1 MMVTP
6 AVLRL
11 ETEEQVVLEVPGL
24 TTAAKATITVHDFPL
39 KRQVL
44 YQTHVPLSPAE
55 GMLATATIK
64 VSAKALPQAA
74 GKQFV
79 SVLARVDQV
88 TLEKVLLVSL
98 QSGHIFLQT
107 DKPIYTPGS
116 TGVALPPLWSEPPH
130 GAAVQDSDRGD
141 QGGCPLGT
149 QGHGDTATHATV
161 PNHSMSLQTPD
172 NVIIKQVPVSSP
184 KKTGIY
190 SLNHNLPEV
199 ISLGTWTIMAKF
211 EDSPEQV
218 FSTQFEVKEYVLPS
232 FEVVLEPEE
241 KFLYVDRKDD
251 FRVSITARYLYGKRL
266 QGSAFVLF
274 GVMVDDEKKSIPQS
288 LRRVQVIDGD
298 GEAVLS
304 MATLQQRFANLQ
316 ELVGHSLYVS
326 VTVLTES
333 GSDMVEAQRTGIH
346 IVTSPYTIHFT
357 RTPKYFKPGMPFD
370 LTVYV
375 TNPDESPAPR
385 VSVKADGFQGLV
397 STQRDGTAK
406 LVLNMPANKD
416 TVPITVRTSQR
427 ELPPDRQASRQM
439 TAEAYHSQ
447 GGSGNLLHLA
457 VGATELQPGDNLA
470 VNFHLKSNNNEVR
483 DSVPHFT
490 YLVSTLGLC
499 QPTAPHLG
507 DLGVQVSTNP
517 AFLCPPQIMS
527 KGRIIR
533 VGRQRHEAG
542 QSLVTMSL
550 PVTAELIPSF
560 RIVAYYYVK
569 PSEIVADSIWVDV
582 KDTCMGTLV
591 VKGATEADN
600 RVHEPGT
607 PMRLRIE
614 GDHKAWVGL
623 VAVDKGVFV
632 LSKKNK
638 ITQSKVWDTVEKSD
652 IGCTPGS
659 GRDNVGV
666 FADAGLSLVTNVK
679 IITPPRSEV
688 QCPQPAKRKRRSLQL
703 IEYKGTKGHQR
714 VSHVP
719 DGPQA
724 RTGCQLGAS
733 VLAAAE
739 YTDKTLRK
747 CCEDGMKEN
756 PMGHSCEHR
765 TNYIQDGEACIRAF
779 LDCCNYI
786 KGIRDQKQRELH
798 LELARSKCW
807 ATVGGWALRPWSRGM
822 LPSPGEADD
831 GFLADEDITSRS
843 LFPESWLWQL
853 EELTEQP
860 NELGISTKT
869 LPVYLKDSITTWEVL
884 AVSISQT
891 KGLCVADPYEI
902 TVMKE
907 FFIDLRLPYSVVRN
921 EQVEIRAILY
931 NYWTH
936 EITVRVE
943 LMHNPALC
951 SASTSKMRYQQI
963 LKLKPQSSWAVPFII
978 VPLQLGLHDIEVKAA
993 VRGRFVA
1000 DGVKKKLKVV
1010 PEGMRLEK
1018 TVKIVELDPKKKG
1031 VNGVQKENVKAANLS
1046 DIVPNTESE
1055 TKVSIQGNPVSIM
1068 VEKAIDGDKL
1078 KHLITTPSGCGE
1090 QNMIGMTP
1098 TVIATHYLD
1107 NTLQWE
1113 SLGVDR
1119 RTEAIGL
1126 IKKGYTQQLAFRK
1139 PDSSYAAF
1147 KDRAASTWL
1156 TAYVAK
1162 VFAMAIKLVD
1172 IEPEVICGAIKW
1184 LILEKQKPD
1193 GIFQEDAAV
1202 IHKEMVGGYQ
1212 GAEPEV
1218 SLTAFVLIALQ
1229 EARGICKDHVNS
1241 LDGSINKAAEYLAR
1255 RYQSL
1260 ARPYTVALTSYA
1272 LALTGKLTSEKVL
1285 MKFSKEGKSW
1295 EERNA
1300 HTYNIE
1306 GTSYALLA
1314 LLQMEKSE
1322 LTGPVAHWLAQ
1333 QNYFGGGYGS
1343 TQATILVFQAL
1354 AQYQVASP
1362 RQLEL
1367 NLDVSVLLPRRA
1379 NAITYRIEN
1388 RNALVARSAET
1399 KLNEDFTVKAEG
1411 TGKGTMTVVT
1421 VYHAKVPEKD
1431 DKCDSFDLRV
1441 QVEDVKA
1448 GKEQDGFFRS
1458 LKITICT
1465 RYLGTVD
1472 ATMSILDVSM
1482 LTGFLPDLQD
1492 LKRLTDGVD
1501 KYISKYEIDQGQSER
1516 SNLIIYLD
1524 KISHKAEECFSFKA
1538 HQRFQVGLI
1547 QPAAVTV
1554 YSYYK
1559 IDDRCTRFYH
1569 PEKNKG
1575 QLSKICYGDVCRC
1588 AEENCFMRHKQ
1599 DTQITVNQRIQR
1611 ACEPGVDYVYKVK
1624 LMAVEQSSSHD
1635 NYIMTILS
1643 VIKMGTDE
1651 DPAGSNRT
1659 FVSHQQCRDA
1669 LRLQIGQDYLL
1680 WGLATDLWVTSGRF
1694 SYLIGK
1700 DTWLEV
1706 WPSEVACQEPDLQ
1719 PLCQDFIEFAE
1730 AMTMFGCPS

>member
-1 MMVTP
+1 MVTP

-11 ETEEQVVLEVPGL
+11 ETEERVVLEAPGL
-24 TTAAKATITVHDFPL
+24 ATATEATLLVQDFPL
-39 KRQVL
+39 KRHVL
-44 YQTHVPLSPAE
+44 YQIRVPLSPAE
-55 GMLATATIK
+55 GMLATTTIK
-64 VSAKALPQAA
+64 VSAKALPQAE

-79 SVLARVDQV
+79 SVTARVGQT

-98 QSGHIFLQT
+98 HSGHIFLQT

-116 TGVALPPLWSEPPH
+116 TVLCRLFALGHLMEPAPK
-130 GAAVQDSDRGD
+130 
-141 QGGCPLGT
+141 
-149 QGHGDTATHATV
+149 TV
-161 PNHSMSLQTPD
+161 VVEVKTPD
-172 NVIIKQVPVSSP
+172 NVIVKQVPVSSP
-184 KKTGIY
+184 MKTGIY
-190 SLNHNLPEV
+190 SLNHPLPDV
-199 ISLGTWTIMAKF
+199 VSLGTWTIMAKF
-211 EDSPEQV
+211 EDSPEKV

-241 KFLYVDRKDD
+241 KFLYIDREED

-266 QGSAFVLF
+266 QGTAFVLF

-288 LRRVQVIDGD
+288 LKRVQPCCPWPCCGS
-298 GEAVLS
+298 GSA
-304 MATLQQRFANLQ
+304 
-316 ELVGHSLYVS
+316 GHSLYVS

-333 GSDMVEAQRTGIH
+333 GSDMVEAQRTGIR

-370 LTVYV
+370 LMVYV
-375 TNPDESPAPR
+375 TNPDESPASR
-385 VSVKADGFQGLV
+385 VTVKADNFQGLV

-416 TVPITVRTSQR
+416 TVPITVRTNQPG
-427 ELPPDRQASRQM
+427 LPPDRQASRQM
-439 TAEAYHSQ
+439 TAEAYRSQ
-447 GGSGNLLHLA
+447 GGSSNFLHLA
-457 VGATELQPGDNLA
+457 VGATEVQPGENLP
-470 VNFHLKSNNNEVR
+470 VNFHIKSNSNAVR
-483 DSVPHFT
+483 DSVPYFT
-490 YLVSTLGLC
+490 YL
-499 QPTAPHLG
+499 
-507 DLGVQVSTNP
+507 
-517 AFLCPPQIMS
+517 IMS
-527 KGRIIR
+527 KGRIIH
-533 VGRQRHEAG
+533 VGRQKHEAG

-560 RIVAYYYVK
+560 RFVAYYYVM
-569 PSEIVADSIWVDV
+569 PGEIVADSVWVDV

-614 GDHKAWVGL
+614 GDHQAHVGL
-623 VAVDKGVFV
+623 VAVDKGVYV
-632 LSKKNK
+632 LNKKNK
-638 ITQSKVWDTVEKSD
+638 LTQSKVWDTVEKSD
-652 IGCTPGS
+652 IACTPGS

-666 FADAGLSLVTNVK
+666 FADAGLSLVTSVK
-679 IITPPRSEV
+679 ITTPPRGEV

-703 IEYKGTKGHQR
+703 IEYKGNKM
-714 VSHVP
+714 
-719 DGPQA
+719 
-724 RTGCQLGAS
+724 
-733 VLAAAE
+733 AE
-739 YTDKTLRK
+739 YTDKLLRK

-765 TNYIQDGEACIRAF
+765 TTYIQDGETCVRAF
-779 LDCCNYI
+779 LDCCKYI
-786 KGIRDQKQRELH
+786 KGIRDQKQRNFH
-798 LELARSKCW
+798 LQLARSKCEEEN
-807 ATVGGWALRPWSRGM
+807 V
-822 LPSPGEADD
+822 
-831 GFLADEDITSRS
+831 FLSDEDITSRS
-843 LFPESWLWQL
+843 LFPESWLWQV
-853 EELTEQP
+853 EPLTEQP
-860 NELGISTKT
+860 NDLGISSKT

-884 AVSISQT
+884 AISLSPT

-902 TVMKE
+902 TVMKD

-931 NYWTH
+931 NYWTS

-943 LMHNPALC
+943 LMYNPALC
-951 SASTSKMRYQQI
+951 SASTSKTRYQQI
-963 LKLKPQSSWAVPFII
+963 LKLKPQSSWAVPFVI
-978 VPLQLGLHDIEVKAA
+978 VPLQLGLHEVEVKAA
-993 VRGRFVA
+993 VRNKYVA

-1018 TVKIVELDPKKKG
+1018 TVKIVELDPKNKG
-1031 VNGVQKENVKAANLS
+1031 VNGVQEEKVRAANIS

-1068 VEKAIDGDKL
+1068 VEKAIDGSKL
-1078 KHLITTPSGCGE
+1078 KHLIVTPAGCGE

-1107 NTLQWE
+1107 STLQWE
-1113 SLGVDR
+1113 SFGIDR
-1119 RTEAIGL
+1119 RTEAINL

-1139 PDSSYAAF
+1139 PDSSFAVF
-1147 KDRAASTWL
+1147 QNRQSSTWL
-1156 TAYVAK
+1156 TAYVTK
-1162 VFAMAIKLVD
+1162 VFALAINLVD
-1172 IEPEVICGAIKW
+1172 IELEVICGAVKW

-1193 GIFQEDAAV
+1193 GIFQEDAPV

-1218 SLTAFVLIALQ
+1218 SLTAFVLVALQ
-1229 EARGICKDHVNS
+1229 EAREVCKNHVNS
-1241 LDGSINKAAEYLAR
+1241 LDGSITKAADYLAR

-1260 ARPYTVALTSYA
+1260 TRPYTVALTSYA
-1272 LALTGKLTSEKVL
+1272 LALTGKLKSEKVL
-1285 MKFSKEGKSW
+1285 MKFSKGDVSLW

-1314 LLQMEKSE
+1314 LLQMEKPE
-1322 LTGPVAHWLAQ
+1322 LTGPVARWLAQ

-1354 AQYQVASP
+1354 AQYQVMTP
-1362 RQLEL
+1362 RQLDL

-1388 RNALVARSAET
+1388 RNALVSRSAET

-1421 VYHAKVPEKD
+1421 IYNAKVPEKD
-1431 DKCDSFDLRV
+1431 NKCDSFDLQV
-1441 QVEDVKA
+1441 QVEDVKM
-1448 GKEQDGFFRS
+1448 GKEEEGVIRS
-1458 LKITICT
+1458 VKITICT
-1465 RYLGTVD
+1465 RYLDTVD

-1482 LTGFLPDLQD
+1482 LTGFSPDLQD
-1492 LKRLTDGVD
+1492 LKRLTEGVD
-1501 KYISKYEIDQGQSER
+1501 RYISKYEIDQALSDR
-1516 SNLIIYLD
+1516 SNLVIYLD
-1524 KISHKAEECFSFKA
+1524 KVSHKAEECFSFKA
-1538 HQRFQVGLI
+1538 HQRFRVGLI

-1569 PEKNKG
+1569 PDKDGG

-1588 AEENCFMRHKQ
+1588 AEETCFKRQK
-1599 DTQITVNQRIQR
+1599 DEVPITVNQRIER

-1624 LMAVEQSSSHD
+1624 LVALEQSPSHD

-1651 DPAGSNRT
+1651 NPAGSNRT
-1659 FVSHQQCRDA
+1659 FVSHQQCRDS
-1669 LRLQIGQDYLL
+1669 LRLQMGQDYLL
-1680 WGLATDLWVTSGRF
+1680 WGLATDLWVTGGRF

-1700 DTWLEV
+1700 DTWLEA
-1706 WPSEVACQEPDLQ
+1706 WPSEVACQESDLQ

>member
-1 MMVTP
+1 MGAPVLPLFLGLFLLHMAPNYAQMVTMVTP

-11 ETEEQVVLEVPGL
+11 ETEEQVVLEAPGL
-24 TTAAKATITVHDFPL
+24 SSAAEATILVQDFPL

-44 YQTHVPLSPAE
+44 YQVRVQLSPAK
-55 GMLATATIK
+55 GMLATVTIK
-64 VSAKALPQAA
+64 VAAKALPQTL
-74 GKQFV
+74 GKLFV
-79 SVLARVDQV
+79 SVTARVAEV
-88 TLEKVLLVSL
+88 TVEKVLLVSL

-107 DKPIYTPGS
+107 DKPIYTPS
-116 TGVALPPLWSEPPH
+116 SIVLCRLFALSHLMEPM
-130 GAAVQDSDRGD
+130 SK
-141 QGGCPLGT
+141 
-149 QGHGDTATHATV
+149 TV
-161 PNHSMSLQTPD
+161 IVEVKTPD
-172 NVIIKQVPVSSP
+172 NVIVKQVPVSSP
-184 KKTGIY
+184 MKTGIF

-199 ISLGTWTIMAKF
+199 VSLGTWTITAKF
-211 EDSPEQV
+211 EDSPERV

-241 KFLYVDRKDD
+241 KFLYIDRQEN

-266 QGSAFVLF
+266 QGTAFVLF

-288 LRRVQVIDGD
+288 LQRIQVVDGD
-298 GEAVLS
+298 GEAALS
-304 MATLQQRFANLQ
+304 MAMLRQRFANPQ

-326 VTVLTES
+326 VTVLTAS

-357 RTPKYFKPGMPFD
+357 HTPKYFKPGMPFD
-370 LTVYV
+370 LMVYV
-375 TNPDESPAPR
+375 TNPDDSPAPR
-385 VSVKADGFQGLV
+385 VTVKADGFQGLV
-397 STQRDGTAK
+397 ATQRDGTAK

-416 TVPITVRTSQR
+416 TVPITVRTEQAG
-427 ELPPDRQASRQM
+427 LPADRQAWRNM
-439 TAEAYHSQ
+439 TAEAYRSQ

-457 VGATELQPGDNLA
+457 VVATEVQPGDNLA
-470 VNFHLKSNNNEVR
+470 VNFHLKSNNNAVR

-490 YLVSTLGLC
+490 YLIV
-499 QPTAPHLG
+499 
-507 DLGVQVSTNP
+507 
-517 AFLCPPQIMS
+517 S

-533 VGRQRHEAG
+533 VGQQRHEAG

-569 PSEIVADSIWVDV
+569 PSEIVADSVWIDV

-614 GDHKAWVGL
+614 GDHNAHVGL

-638 ITQSKVWDTVEKSD
+638 ITQPKVWDTVEKSD

-666 FADAGLSLVTNVK
+666 FADAGLSLATNVK
-679 IITPPRSEV
+679 ISTPQRTEV

-703 IEYKGTKGHQR
+703 INYKGSK
-714 VSHVP
+714 
-719 DGPQA
+719 
-724 RTGCQLGAS
+724 
-733 VLAAAE
+733 AAE
-739 YTDKTLRK
+739 YTDKALRK

-779 LDCCNYI
+779 LDCCNHI
-786 KGIRDQKQRELH
+786 KVIRDQKEHDFLILGR
-798 LELARSKCW
+798 R
-807 ATVGGWALRPWSRGM
+807 VGALKPWSRGT
-822 LPSPGEADD
+822 LPPPGAADD

-843 LFPESWLWQL
+843 LFPESWLWRV
-853 EELTEQP
+853 ETLTEQP

-936 EITVRVE
+936 EIKVRVE
-943 LMHNPALC
+943 LMYNPALC

-963 LKLKPQSSWAVPFII
+963 LKVKPQSSWAVPFVI

-993 VRGRFVA
+993 VWGSFVA
-1000 DGVKKKLKVV
+1000 DGIKKKLKVV

-1018 TVKIVELDPKKKG
+1018 TVKIVELDPTTKG
-1031 VNGVQKENVKAANLS
+1031 INGVQEERVRATNLS

-1068 VEKAIDGDKL
+1068 VEKAIDGNKL
-1078 KHLITTPSGCGE
+1078 KHLIVTPSGCGE
-1090 QNMIGMTP
+1090 QNMVGMTP

-1107 NTLQWE
+1107 STLQWE
-1113 SLGVDR
+1113 NFGVDR
-1119 RTEAIGL
+1119 RAEAINL
-1126 IKKGYTQQLAFRK
+1126 IRKGYVQQLAFRK
-1139 PDSSYAAF
+1139 SDSSYAAF
-1147 KDRAASTWL
+1147 KDRASSTWL

-1172 IEPEVICGAIKW
+1172 IEPEVVCGAVKW

-1193 GIFQEDAAV
+1193 GIFQEDAPV
-1202 IHKEMVGGYQ
+1202 IHKEMVGGYH

-1218 SLTAFVLIALQ
+1218 SLTAFVLITLQ
-1229 EARGICKDHVNS
+1229 EAQKVCKDHVNN
-1241 LDGSINKAAEYLAR
+1241 LDNSIAKAAEYLAR

-1272 LALTGKLTSEKVL
+1272 LALAGKLKSEKVL
-1285 MKFSKEGKSW
+1285 MKFSKENRSW

-1322 LTGPVAHWLAQ
+1322 LTGPVARWLAQ

-1343 TQATILVFQAL
+1343 TQATMLVFQAL

-1362 RQLEL
+1362 RQLKI

-1379 NAITYRIEN
+1379 SAITYRIEN
-1388 RNALVARSAET
+1388 SNALVSRSAET

-1421 VYHAKVPEKD
+1421 IYNAKVPEKNK
-1431 DKCDSFDLRV
+1431 KCDSFDLRV
-1441 QVEDVKA
+1441 QVEDVKT
-1448 GKEQDGFFRS
+1448 GREQEGVIRS
-1458 LKITICT
+1458 IKLTVCT
-1465 RYLGTVD
+1465 RYLDNVD
-1472 ATMSILDVSM
+1472 ATMSILDISM

-1501 KYISKYEIDQGQSER
+1501 RYVSKFEIDQAQSDR
-1516 SNLIIYLD
+1516 SNVIIYLD
-1524 KISHKAEECFSFKA
+1524 KVSHKAEECFSFKA
-1538 HQRFQVGLI
+1538 HQQFRVGLI

-1559 IDDRCTRFYH
+1559 IDDRCTHFYH
-1569 PEKNKG
+1569 PDKDGG

-1588 AEENCFMRHKQ
+1588 AEENCFVQHKE
-1599 DTQITVNQRIQR
+1599 DIPITVNQRIDR

-1624 LMAVEQSSSHD
+1624 LMAIEQSPSHD
-1635 NYIMTILS
+1635 NYIMNILS
-1643 VIKMGTDE
+1643 VIKIGTDE
-1651 DPAGSNRT
+1651 APAGSNRT
-1659 FVSHQQCRDA
+1659 FVSHRQCRDA
-1669 LRLQIGQDYLL
+1669 LKLQPGRDYLL
-1680 WGLATDLWVTSGRF
+1680 WGLASDLWATSGSF

-1700 DTWLEV
+1700 DTWLEA
-1706 WPSEVACQEPDLQ
+1706 WPAEEACQEADHQ
-1719 PLCQDFIEFAE
+1719 RLCEDFLEFAE
-1730 AMTMFGCPS
+1730 TMTMFGCPS

>member
-1 MMVTP
+1 
-6 AVLRL
+6 
-11 ETEEQVVLEVPGL
+11 
-24 TTAAKATITVHDFPL
+24 
-39 KRQVL
+39 
-44 YQTHVPLSPAE
+44 
-55 GMLATATIK
+55 
-64 VSAKALPQAA
+64 
-74 GKQFV
+74 
-79 SVLARVDQV
+79 
-88 TLEKVLLVSL
+88 
-98 QSGHIFLQT
+98 
-107 DKPIYTPGS
+107 
-116 TGVALPPLWSEPPH
+116 
-130 GAAVQDSDRGD
+130 
-141 QGGCPLGT
+141 GT
-149 QGHGDTATHATV
+149 
-161 PNHSMSLQTPD
+161 
-172 NVIIKQVPVSSP
+172 
-184 KKTGIY
+184 
-190 SLNHNLPEV
+190 
-199 ISLGTWTIMAKF
+199 
-211 EDSPEQV
+211 
-218 FSTQFEVKEYVLPS
+218 
-232 FEVVLEPEE
+232 
-241 KFLYVDRKDD
+241 
-251 FRVSITARYLYGKRL
+251 
-266 QGSAFVLF
+266 AFVLF

-288 LRRVQVIDGD
+288 LQRVQVTDGD

-304 MATLQQRFANLQ
+304 MATLRQRFANPQ

-333 GSDMVEAQRTGIH
+333 GSDMVEAQRSGIR

-385 VSVKADGFQGLV
+385 VAVKADGFQGLV
-397 STQRDGTAK
+397 STQRDGTAR

-416 TVPITVRTSQR
+416 AVPITVRTDQQG
-427 ELPPDRQASRQM
+427 LPPDRQASRQM
-439 TAEAYHSQ
+439 TAEAYRTQS
-447 GGSGNLLHLA
+447 GSGNLLHLA

-470 VNFHLKSNNNEVR
+470 VNFHLKSNSNTVR
-483 DSVPHFT
+483 DSVPYFT
-490 YLVSTLGLC
+490 YL
-499 QPTAPHLG
+499 
-507 DLGVQVSTNP
+507 
-517 AFLCPPQIMS
+517 IMS
-527 KGRIIR
+527 KGRIIH
-533 VGRQRHEAG
+533 VGRQRHEPG

-560 RIVAYYYVK
+560 RIVAYYFVM
-569 PSEIVADSIWVDV
+569 PGEIVADSIWVDV
-582 KDTCMGTLV
+582 KDTCMGSLV

-607 PMRLRIE
+607 RMQLHVE
-614 GDHKAWVGL
+614 GDHNAHVGL
-623 VAVDKGVFV
+623 VVVDKGVFV

-638 ITQSKVWDTVEKSD
+638 LTQSKVWDTVEKSD

-666 FADAGLSLVTNVK
+666 FADAGLSLVTSMKVT
-679 IITPPRSEV
+679 TPQRGEV
-688 QCPQPAKRKRRSLQL
+688 QCSQPAKRKRRSLQL
-703 IEYKGTKGHQR
+703 VEYKGTK
-714 VSHVP
+714 
-719 DGPQA
+719 
-724 RTGCQLGAS
+724 
-733 VLAAAE
+733 AAE
-739 YTDKTLRK
+739 YTDKALRK

-756 PMGHSCEHR
+756 PMGHSCEQR
-765 TNYIQDGEACIRAF
+765 TNYIQDGEACVRAF

-786 KGIRDQKQRELH
+786 KGIRDKKQREFH
-798 LELARSKCW
+798 LELARSK
-807 ATVGGWALRPWSRGM
+807 GM
-822 LPSPGEADD
+822 VPPLGEEDD
-831 GFLADEDITSRS
+831 DFLSDEDIISRS
-843 LFPESWLWQL
+843 LFPESWLWQV
-853 EELTEQP
+853 EQLTEKP

-869 LPVYLKDSITTWEVL
+869 LPIYLKDSITTWEVL
-884 AVSISQT
+884 AVSISPT

-936 EITVRVE
+936 DITVRVE
-943 LMHNPALC
+943 LMYNPALC

-963 LKLKPQSSWAVPFII
+963 LKLKAQSSWAVPFVI
-978 VPLQLGLHDIEVKAA
+978 VPLQLGLHDVEVKAA
-993 VRGRFVA
+993 VRGSFVS

-1018 TVKIVELDPKKKG
+1018 TVKIVELDPKTKG
-1031 VNGVQKENVKAANLS
+1031 VNGVQEEKVRAANLS

-1078 KHLITTPSGCGE
+1078 KHLIVTPAGCGE

-1107 NTLQWE
+1107 STLQWE
-1113 SLGVDR
+1113 SFGIDR
-1119 RTEAIGL
+1119 RTEAINL

-1147 KDRAASTWL
+1147 KDRPSSTWL

-1172 IEPEVICGAIKW
+1172 IEPEVVCGAVKW

-1193 GIFQEDAAV
+1193 GIFQEDAPV

-1218 SLTAFVLIALQ
+1218 SLTAFVLVALQ
-1229 EARGICKDHVNS
+1229 EARTVCKDHVNS
-1241 LDGSINKAAEYLAR
+1241 LDGSINKAADYLAR

-1260 ARPYTVALTSYA
+1260 NRPYTVALASYA
-1272 LALTGKLTSEKVL
+1272 LALTAQNDRGDRVGDGE
-1285 MKFSKEGKSW
+1285 SW

-1314 LLQMEKSE
+1314 LLQMEKPE
-1322 LTGPVAHWLAQ
+1322 LTGPVSRWLAQ

-1354 AQYQVASP
+1354 AQYQVSTP

-1367 NLDVSVLLPRRA
+1367 SLDVSVLLPRRA
-1379 NAITYRIEN
+1379 SAITYRIEN

-1421 VYHAKVPEKD
+1421 VYNAKVPDKD
-1431 DKCDSFDLRV
+1431 NKCDNFDLQV
-1441 QVEDVKA
+1441 QVEDVRT
-1448 GKEQDGFFRS
+1448 GKEQEGVFRS
-1458 LKITICT
+1458 VKITICA
-1465 RYLGTVD
+1465 RYLDNVD

-1482 LTGFLPDLQD
+1482 LTGFSPDIQD
-1492 LKRLTDGVD
+1492 LKRLTEGVD
-1501 KYISKYEIDQGQSER
+1501 RYISKFEIDQALSDR
-1516 SNLIIYLD
+1516 SNLVIYLD

-1569 PEKNKG
+1569 PDKNSG

-1588 AEENCFMRHKQ
+1588 AEESCFMWKK
-1599 DTQITVNQRIQR
+1599 DDVPITVNQRIER

-1624 LMAVEQSSSHD
+1624 LMAVEHSASHD

-1680 WGLATDLWVTSGRF
+1680 WGLATDLWVTGGR
-1694 SYLIGK
+1694 
-1700 DTWLEV
+1700 
-1706 WPSEVACQEPDLQ
+1706 
-1719 PLCQDFIEFAE
+1719 
-1730 AMTMFGCPS
+1730 

>member
-1 MMVTP
+1 MGALALPLFLGLLLLHAAPTHAQLVTMVTP

-11 ETEEQVVLEVPGL
+11 ETEERVVLEAPGL
-24 TTAAKATITVHDFPL
+24 TGLVDASILVQDFPL
-39 KRQVL
+39 KRHML
-44 YQTHVPLSPAE
+44 YQVRVQLSPAE
-55 GMLATATIK
+55 GMLATTTVK
-64 VSAKALPQAA
+64 VSAKAPLQMT

-79 SVLARVDQV
+79 SVTARVGQV

-98 QSGHIFLQT
+98 QSGHIFIQT

-116 TGVALPPLWSEPPH
+116 TVLCRLFTVNNLMEPAPK
-130 GAAVQDSDRGD
+130 
-141 QGGCPLGT
+141 
-149 QGHGDTATHATV
+149 TV
-161 PNHSMSLQTPD
+161 IVEVKTPD
-172 NVIIKQVPVSSP
+172 DVIIKQVPVSSP
-184 KKTGIY
+184 MKTGIL

-199 ISLGTWTIMAKF
+199 VSLGTWTIMAKF

-218 FSTQFEVKEYVLPS
+218 FNTQFEVKEYVLPS
-232 FEVVLEPEE
+232 FEVALEPEE
-241 KFLYVDRKDD
+241 KFLYIDRKED
-251 FRVSITARYLYGKRL
+251 FRVSITARYLYGKSV
-266 QGSAFVLF
+266 QGTAFVLF

-288 LRRVQVIDGD
+288 LHRVQVTDGD
-298 GEAVLS
+298 GEGVLS
-304 MATLQQRFANLQ
+304 MATLRQRFANPQ
-316 ELVGHSLYVS
+316 ELVGHALYVS
-326 VTVLTES
+326 VTVITES
-333 GSDMVEAQRTGIH
+333 GSDMVEAQRSGIH

-385 VSVKADGFQGLV
+385 VAVKADGFQGLV

-406 LVLNMPANKD
+406 LVLNMPANRD
-416 TVPITVRTSQR
+416 TVPITVRTDQPG
-427 ELPPDRQASRQM
+427 LPRDRQASRQM
-439 TAEAYHSQ
+439 TAQAYRSQ
-447 GGSGNLLHLA
+447 DGSGNFLHLA
-457 VGATELQPGDNLA
+457 VATTELQPGDNLA
-470 VNFHLKSNNNEVR
+470 VNFHLKSNS
-483 DSVPHFT
+483 DSVRVSVRYFT
-490 YLVSTLGLC
+490 YL
-499 QPTAPHLG
+499 
-507 DLGVQVSTNP
+507 
-517 AFLCPPQIMS
+517 IMS
-527 KGRIIR
+527 KGRIVH
-533 VGRQRHEAG
+533 VGRQPREAD

-560 RIVAYYYVK
+560 RIVAYYHVM
-569 PSEIVADSIWVDV
+569 PGEIVADSVWVDV
-582 KDTCMGTLV
+582 KDTCMGSLV

-600 RVHEPGT
+600 RVREPGT

-614 GDHKAWVGL
+614 GDHNAQVGL

-638 ITQSKVWDTVEKSD
+638 LTQSKVWDTVEKSD
-652 IGCTPGS
+652 IGCTSGS

-679 IITPPRSEV
+679 IATPQRAELR
-688 QCPQPAKRKRRSLQL
+688 CPQPAKRRRRSLQL
-703 IEYKGTKGHQR
+703 IEYKGSK
-714 VSHVP
+714 
-719 DGPQA
+719 
-724 RTGCQLGAS
+724 
-733 VLAAAE
+733 AAE
-739 YTDKTLRK
+739 YADKALRK
-747 CCEDGMKEN
+747 CCEDGMREN
-756 PMGHSCEHR
+756 PMGHSCEQR
-765 TNYIQDGEACIRAF
+765 TAYIQDGEACVRAF
-779 LDCCNYI
+779 LDCCKYI
-786 KGIRDQKQRELH
+786 KGIREQKHRELH
-798 LELARSKCW
+798 LELARS
-807 ATVGGWALRPWSRGM
+807 
-822 LPSPGEADD
+822 EEDD
-831 GFLADEDITSRS
+831 EFLSDEGITSRS
-843 LFPESWLWQL
+843 LFPESWLWQV
-853 EELTEQP
+853 EQLTEKP

-884 AVSISQT
+884 AVSLSQT

-902 TVMKE
+902 TVRKD

-951 SASTSKMRYQQI
+951 SASTSKARYQQI
-963 LKLKPQSSWAVPFII
+963 LRLKPQSSWAVPFVI

-993 VRGRFVA
+993 VRNSFMA

-1018 TVKIVELDPKKKG
+1018 TVKIVELDPNTKG
-1031 VNGVQKENVKAANLS
+1031 INGVQEEKVKAANLS

-1078 KHLITTPSGCGE
+1078 KKLIVTPSGCGE

-1107 NTLQWE
+1107 STMQWE

-1119 RTEAIGL
+1119 RTEAINL

-1147 KDRAASTWL
+1147 KDRPSSTWL
-1156 TAYVAK
+1156 TAYVTK

-1172 IEPEVICGAIKW
+1172 IEPEVVCGAIKW

-1193 GIFQEDAAV
+1193 GIFQEDAPV
-1202 IHKEMVGGYQ
+1202 IHSEMVGGYK

-1218 SLTAFVLIALQ
+1218 SLTAFVLVALQ
-1229 EARGICKDHVNS
+1229 EAREVCKDHVNS

-1255 RYQSL
+1255 KYQSL
-1260 ARPYTVALTSYA
+1260 SRPYTVALASYA
-1272 LALTGKLTSEKVL
+1272 LAMTGKLKSEKVL
-1285 MKFSKEGKSW
+1285 MKFSKDRKSW

-1314 LLQMEKSE
+1314 LLQMEKLE
-1322 LTGPVAHWLAQ
+1322 LTGPVARWLAQ
-1333 QNYFGGGYGS
+1333 QNYFSGGYGS

-1354 AQYQVASP
+1354 SQYQVLTP
-1362 RQLEL
+1362 RQLKL
-1367 NLDVSVLLPRRA
+1367 SLDVSVLLPRRA

-1421 VYHAKVPEKD
+1421 VYNAKVPDKEN
-1431 DKCDSFDLRV
+1431 KCDSFDLRV
-1441 QVEDVKA
+1441 QVEDVKT
-1448 GKEQDGFFRS
+1448 GKEQEDVIRS
-1458 LKITICT
+1458 VKITICT
-1465 RYLGTVD
+1465 RYLDNVD

-1482 LTGFLPDLQD
+1482 LTGFFPDLQD

-1501 KYISKYEIDQGQSER
+1501 RYISKFEIDQGQSER
-1516 SNLIIYLD
+1516 SNVIIYLD
-1524 KISHKAEECFSFKA
+1524 KVSHKAEECFAFKA
-1538 HQRFQVGLI
+1538 HQRFRVGLI
-1547 QPAAVTV
+1547 QPAAVAV

-1569 PEKNKG
+1569 PDKDGG

-1588 AEENCFMRHKQ
+1588 AEENCFMRQKE
-1599 DTQITVNQRIQR
+1599 DVQITVNERIER

-1624 LMAVEQSSSHD
+1624 LVAVEQSPSHD
-1635 NYIMTILS
+1635 NYIMTVLS

-1659 FVSHQQCRDA
+1659 FVSHRQCRDA
-1669 LRLQIGQDYLL
+1669 LKLQIGQDYLV
-1680 WGLATDLWVTSGRF
+1680 WGLASDLWVSGGSF
-1694 SYLIGK
+1694 SYLVGK
-1700 DTWLEV
+1700 DTWLEQ
-1706 WPSEVACQEPDLQ
+1706 WFSEAECQEPDLQ
-1719 PLCQDFIEFAE
+1719 PLCQDFVEFAE

>member
-1 MMVTP
+1 MEHPWWTPPPQLSMMAGVPRVTMVTP

-11 ETEEQVVLEVPGL
+11 ETEERVVLEAPGL
-24 TTAAKATITVHDFPL
+24 TTVTEATLLVQDFPL
-39 KRQVL
+39 KRHVL
-44 YQTHVPLSPAE
+44 YQVRVSLSPAE
-55 GMLATATIK
+55 GMLATTTIK
-64 VSAKALPQAA
+64 VSAKALPQKT

-79 SVLARVDQV
+79 SVTARVAKV

-98 QSGHIFLQT
+98 QSGYIFLQT
-107 DKPIYTPGS
+107 DKPIYTPS
-116 TGVALPPLWSEPPH
+116 SIVLCRFFALGHLMEPVPK
-130 GAAVQDSDRGD
+130 
-141 QGGCPLGT
+141 
-149 QGHGDTATHATV
+149 TV
-161 PNHSMSLQTPD
+161 IVEIKTPD
-172 NVIIKQVPVSSP
+172 GIIIKQVPVSSP
-184 KKTGIY
+184 MKTGIF

-199 ISLGTWTIMAKF
+199 VSLGTWTITAKF

-241 KFLYVDRKDD
+241 KFLYIDQKED

-266 QGSAFVLF
+266 QGTAFVLF
-274 GVMVDDEKKSIPQS
+274 GVMVDDEKRSIPQS
-288 LRRVQVIDGD
+288 LQRVKVTLSLQGCPWGRDWMLVLGD
-298 GEAVLS
+298 
-304 MATLQQRFANLQ
+304 MAIFVATA
-316 ELVGHSLYVS
+316 
-326 VTVLTES
+326 
-333 GSDMVEAQRTGIH
+333 GSDMVEAQRSGIR

-357 RTPKYFKPGMPFD
+357 HTPKYFKPGMPFD

-375 TNPDESPAPR
+375 TNPDESPAAR
-385 VSVKADGFQGLV
+385 VAVKADGFQGLV

-406 LVLNMPANKD
+406 LVLNMPANRD
-416 TVPITVRTSQR
+416 AVPITVRTNQPG
-427 ELPPDRQASRQM
+427 LPPDRQASRQM
-439 TAEAYHSQ
+439 TAEAYRSQ
-447 GGSGNLLHLA
+447 TSAGNFLHLA

-470 VNFHLKSNNNEVR
+470 VNFHLKSNNNAVR
-483 DSVPHFT
+483 DSVPYFT
-490 YLVSTLGLC
+490 YL
-499 QPTAPHLG
+499 
-507 DLGVQVSTNP
+507 
-517 AFLCPPQIMS
+517 IMS
-527 KGRIIR
+527 KGRIVH

-542 QSLVTMSL
+542 QSL
-550 PVTAELIPSF
+550 
-560 RIVAYYYVK
+560 
-569 PSEIVADSIWVDV
+569 IVADSIWVDV

-614 GDHKAWVGL
+614 GDHNAHVGL

-638 ITQSKVWDTVEKSD
+638 LTQSKVWDTVEKSD

-666 FADAGLSLVTNVK
+666 FADAGLSLVTNMK
-679 IITPPRSEV
+679 IATPQRAEV

-703 IEYKGTKGHQR
+703 IEYKGTKM
-714 VSHVP
+714 
-719 DGPQA
+719 
-724 RTGCQLGAS
+724 
-733 VLAAAE
+733 AE
-739 YTDKTLRK
+739 YTDKMLRK

-756 PMGHSCEHR
+756 PMGHSCEQR
-765 TNYIQDGEACIRAF
+765 TNYIQDGEACVRAF

-798 LELARSKCW
+798 LELARS
-807 ATVGGWALRPWSRGM
+807 
-822 LPSPGEADD
+822 EADD
-831 GFLADEDITSRS
+831 SFLSDEDITSRS
-843 LFPESWLWQL
+843 LFPESWLWQV
-853 EELTEQP
+853 EPLTEQ
-860 NELGISTKT
+860 ISTKT

-884 AVSISQT
+884 AISLSQT

-931 NYWTH
+931 NYWTD

-963 LKLKPQSSWAVPFII
+963 IRLKAQSSWAVPFVI
-978 VPLQLGLHDIEVKAA
+978 VPLQLGLHDVEVKAA
-993 VRGRFVA
+993 VRGKFVA

-1010 PEGMRLEK
+1010 VSGHRCSWRLYH
-1018 TVKIVELDPKKKG
+1018 VVSPPSLRY
-1031 VNGVQKENVKAANLS
+1031 GVQEEKVKAGNLS

-1078 KHLITTPSGCGE
+1078 KHLIVTPAGCGE
-1090 QNMIGMTP
+1090 QNMIGLTP

-1107 NTLQWE
+1107 STLQWE

-1119 RTEAIGL
+1119 RTEAVNL
-1126 IKKGYTQQLAFRK
+1126 IRKGYTQQLAFRK

-1147 KDRAASTWL
+1147 KDRPSSTWL

-1172 IEPEVICGAIKW
+1172 IEPEVICGAVKW

-1193 GIFQEDAAV
+1193 GIFQEDAPV

-1229 EARGICKDHVNS
+1229 ESQGVCKDHVNS
-1241 LDGSINKAAEYLAR
+1241 LDGSITKAAEYLAR

-1260 ARPYTVALTSYA
+1260 TRPYTVALTSYA
-1272 LALTGKLTSEKVL
+1272 LALTGKLKSEKVL
-1285 MKFSKEGKSW
+1285 MKFSKEGKRW

-1300 HTYNIE
+1300 RTYNIE

-1314 LLQMEKSE
+1314 LLQMEKPE
-1322 LTGPVAHWLAQ
+1322 LTGPVARWLAQ

-1354 AQYQVASP
+1354 AHYEVATP
-1362 RQLEL
+1362 RQLDL

-1379 NAITYRIEN
+1379 SAITYRIEN

-1399 KLNEDFTVKAEG
+1399 KFNEDFTVKAEG

-1421 VYHAKVPEKD
+1421 IYNAKVPEKD
-1431 DKCDSFDLRV
+1431 NKCDNFDLRV
-1441 QVEDVKA
+1441 QVEDVNR
-1448 GKEQDGFFRS
+1448 GEPPTCPPHEQDGVLRS
-1458 LKITICT
+1458 IKITICT
-1465 RYLGTVD
+1465 RYLDNVD
-1472 ATMSILDVSM
+1472 ATMSILDVTM
-1482 LTGFLPDLQD
+1482 LTGFSPDLQD
-1492 LKRLTDGVD
+1492 LKRVSAGTWGHMAGPGRDTGPC
-1501 KYISKYEIDQGQSER
+1501 IF
-1516 SNLIIYLD
+1516 
-1524 KISHKAEECFSFKA
+1524 ISHKAEECFSFRA

-1569 PEKNKG
+1569 PDKNSG

-1588 AEENCFMRHKQ
+1588 AEENCFVRQKQ
-1599 DTQITVNQRIQR
+1599 DVPITVNQRIKR

-1624 LMAVEQSSSHD
+1624 LMAMEQSPTHD
-1635 NYIMTILS
+1635 NYIMTVLS

-1659 FVSHQQCRDA
+1659 FVSHWQCRDA

-1680 WGLATDLWVTSGRF
+1680 WGLATDLWATGSRF

-1700 DTWLEV
+1700 DTWLEA
-1706 WPSEVACQEPDLQ
+1706 WPSEVACQEADLQ
-1719 PLCQDFIEFAE
+1719 PLCQDFVEFSE

>member
-1 MMVTP
+1 
-6 AVLRL
+6 
-11 ETEEQVVLEVPGL
+11 
-24 TTAAKATITVHDFPL
+24 
-39 KRQVL
+39 
-44 YQTHVPLSPAE
+44 
-55 GMLATATIK
+55 
-64 VSAKALPQAA
+64 
-74 GKQFV
+74 
-79 SVLARVDQV
+79 
-88 TLEKVLLVSL
+88 
-98 QSGHIFLQT
+98 
-107 DKPIYTPGS
+107 
-116 TGVALPPLWSEPPH
+116 
-130 GAAVQDSDRGD
+130 
-141 QGGCPLGT
+141 GT
-149 QGHGDTATHATV
+149 
-161 PNHSMSLQTPD
+161 
-172 NVIIKQVPVSSP
+172 
-184 KKTGIY
+184 
-190 SLNHNLPEV
+190 
-199 ISLGTWTIMAKF
+199 
-211 EDSPEQV
+211 
-218 FSTQFEVKEYVLPS
+218 
-232 FEVVLEPEE
+232 
-241 KFLYVDRKDD
+241 
-251 FRVSITARYLYGKRL
+251 
-266 QGSAFVLF
+266 AFVLF

-288 LRRVQVIDGD
+288 LRRVQVTDGD

-304 MATLQQRFANLQ
+304 MATLRQRFANPQ

-333 GSDMVEAQRTGIH
+333 GSDMVEAQRSGIR

-357 RTPKYFKPGMPFD
+357 HTPKYFKPGMPFD
-370 LTVYV
+370 LMVYV

-385 VSVKADGFQGLV
+385 VTVKADGFQGLV
-397 STQRDGTAK
+397 STQRDGIAK

-416 TVPITVRTSQR
+416 TVPITVRTDQPG
-427 ELPPDRQASRQM
+427 LPPDRQASRQM
-439 TAEAYHSQ
+439 TAEAYRSQ

-457 VGATELQPGDNLA
+457 VGATNLQPGDNLA
-470 VNFHLKSNNNEVR
+470 VNFHLKSNSNAVR
-483 DSVPHFT
+483 DSVPYFT
-490 YLVSTLGLC
+490 YL
-499 QPTAPHLG
+499 
-507 DLGVQVSTNP
+507 
-517 AFLCPPQIMS
+517 IMS
-527 KGRIIR
+527 KGRIVH

-550 PVTAELIPSF
+550 PVTADLIPSF
-560 RIVAYYYVK
+560 RIVAYYYVM
-569 PSEIVADSIWVDV
+569 PSEIVADSVWVDV

-614 GDHKAWVGL
+614 GDHNAHVGL

-638 ITQSKVWDTVEKSD
+638 LTQSKVWDTVEKSD
-652 IGCTPGS
+652 IGCTSGS

-666 FADAGLSLVTNVK
+666 FADAGLSLVTNMK
-679 IITPPRSEV
+679 ITTPQRMDV

-703 IEYKGTKGHQR
+703 IEYKGTK
-714 VSHVP
+714 
-719 DGPQA
+719 
-724 RTGCQLGAS
+724 
-733 VLAAAE
+733 AAE
-739 YTDKTLRK
+739 YTDKALRK

-798 LELARSKCW
+798 LELARSKG
-807 ATVGGWALRPWSRGM
+807 T

-831 GFLADEDITSRS
+831 DFLADEDITSRS
-843 LFPESWLWQL
+843 LFPESWLWQV
-853 EELTEQP
+853 EPLTEQP

-884 AVSISQT
+884 AVSISKT

-943 LMHNPALC
+943 LMYNPALC
-951 SASTSKMRYQQI
+951 SASTSKVRYQQI
-963 LKLKPQSSWAVPFII
+963 LKVKAQSSWAVPFVI
-978 VPLQLGLHDIEVKAA
+978 VPLQLGLHDVEVKAA
-993 VRGRFVA
+993 VRGSFVA
-1000 DGVKKKLKVV
+1000 DGIKKKLKVV

-1018 TVKIVELDPKKKG
+1018 TVTIVELDPKTKG
-1031 VNGVQKENVKAANLS
+1031 VDGVQTEKVRAANLS

-1078 KHLITTPSGCGE
+1078 KHLIVTPAGCGE

-1107 NTLQWE
+1107 STLQWE
-1113 SLGVDR
+1113 SFGVDR

-1126 IKKGYTQQLAFRK
+1126 IRKGYTQQLAFRK

-1147 KDRAASTWL
+1147 KDRPASTWL

-1162 VFAMAIKLVD
+1162 VFAMAIKMVD
-1172 IEPEVICGAIKW
+1172 IEPEVVCGAVKW

-1193 GIFQEDAAV
+1193 GIFQEDAPV

-1229 EARGICKDHVNS
+1229 EAREVCKDHVNS
-1241 LDGSINKAAEYLAR
+1241 LDRSITKATDYLAR

-1272 LALTGKLTSEKVL
+1272 LALTGKLKSEKVL
-1285 MKFSKEGKSW
+1285 MKFSKEGKRW

-1300 HTYNIE
+1300 RTYNIE

-1314 LLQMEKSE
+1314 LLQMEKLE
-1322 LTGPVAHWLAQ
+1322 LTGPVARWLAQ

-1354 AQYQVASP
+1354 AQYQVATP
-1362 RQLEL
+1362 RQAKL

-1379 NAITYRIEN
+1379 SAFTYRIEN

-1399 KLNEDFTVKAEG
+1399 KFNEDFTVKAEG

-1421 VYHAKVPEKD
+1421 VYNAKVPEKD
-1431 DKCDSFDLRV
+1431 NKCDSFDLRV
-1441 QVEDVKA
+1441 QVEDVKT
-1448 GKEQDGFFRS
+1448 GKEQDCVIRS
-1458 LKITICT
+1458 VKITICT
-1465 RYLGTVD
+1465 RYLDNVD

-1492 LKRLTDGVD
+1492 LKRLTEGVD
-1501 KYISKYEIDQGQSER
+1501 RYISKFEIDQAQSDR
-1516 SNLIIYLD
+1516 SNVVIYLD
-1524 KISHKAEECFSFKA
+1524 KVSHKAEECFSFKA
-1538 HQRFQVGLI
+1538 HQQFQVGLI

-1569 PEKNKG
+1569 PDKDGG
-1575 QLSKICYGDVCRC
+1575 QLSKICQGDVCRC
-1588 AEENCFMRHKQ
+1588 AEENCFVRHKQ
-1599 DTQITVNQRIQR
+1599 DGLITVNQRIER

-1624 LMAVEQSSSHD
+1624 LMAMEQSPSHD
-1635 NYIMTILS
+1635 NYIMTVLS

-1659 FVSHQQCRDA
+1659 FVSHRQCRDA
-1669 LRLQIGQDYLL
+1669 LKLQIGQDYLL
-1680 WGLATDLWVTSGRF
+1680 WGLATDLWVTSGR
-1694 SYLIGK
+1694 
-1700 DTWLEV
+1700 
-1706 WPSEVACQEPDLQ
+1706 
-1719 PLCQDFIEFAE
+1719 
-1730 AMTMFGCPS
+1730 

>member
-1 MMVTP
+1 PPPASGSPMGPHHPLDPSSCTP
-6 AVLRL
+6 PPWAVLRL
-11 ETEEQVVLEVPGL
+11 ETEERVVLEAPGL
-24 TTAAKATITVHDFPL
+24 TTATEATLTVQDFPL
-39 KRQVL
+39 KRHVL
-44 YQTHVPLSPAE
+44 YKVGVSLSPAE
-55 GMLATATIK
+55 GMLATTTIK
-64 VSAKALPQAA
+64 VCHHHHPPPPVTSLPVTVAT
-74 GKQFV
+74 
-79 SVLARVDQV
+79 V

-98 QSGHIFLQT
+98 QSGYIFLQT
-107 DKPIYTPGS
+107 DKPIYTPS
-116 TGVALPPLWSEPPH
+116 SIVLCRFFALGHLMEPLPK
-130 GAAVQDSDRGD
+130 
-141 QGGCPLGT
+141 
-149 QGHGDTATHATV
+149 TV
-161 PNHSMSLQTPD
+161 IVEIKTPD
-172 NVIIKQVPVSSP
+172 GIIIKQVPVSSP
-184 KKTGIY
+184 MKTGIF

-199 ISLGTWTIMAKF
+199 VSLGTWTITAKF

-241 KFLYVDRKDD
+241 KFLYIDQKED

-266 QGSAFVLF
+266 QGTAFVLF
-274 GVMVDDEKKSIPQS
+274 GVMVDDEKRSIPQS
-288 LRRVQVIDGD
+288 LQRVKVTLRGVGDCKDGD
-298 GEAVLS
+298 AWGHPRSDRAVPGGDWTLVPGDMAIL
-304 MATLQQRFANLQ
+304 MATA
-316 ELVGHSLYVS
+316 
-326 VTVLTES
+326 
-333 GSDMVEAQRTGIH
+333 GSDMVEAQRSGIR

-357 RTPKYFKPGMPFD
+357 HTPKYFKPGMPFD

-375 TNPDESPAPR
+375 TNPDESPAAR
-385 VSVKADGFQGLV
+385 VPVKADGFQGLV

-406 LVLNMPANKD
+406 LVLNMPANRD
-416 TVPITVRTSQR
+416 AVPITVRTNQPG
-427 ELPPDRQASRQM
+427 LPPDRQASRQM
-439 TAEAYHSQ
+439 TAEAYRSQ
-447 GGSGNLLHLA
+447 GNSGNYLHLA
-457 VGATELQPGDNLA
+457 VGAIELQPGDNLA
-470 VNFHLKSNNNEVR
+470 VNFHLKSNNNAAR
-483 DSVPHFT
+483 DSVSHFT
-490 YLVSTLGLC
+490 YLVS
-499 QPTAPHLG
+499 
-507 DLGVQVSTNP
+507 
-517 AFLCPPQIMS
+517 IMS
-527 KGRIIR
+527 KGRIVR

-542 QSLVTMSL
+542 QTLVTMSL

-560 RIVAYYYVK
+560 RIVAYYFVL
-569 PSEIVADSIWVDV
+569 PNEIVADSIWVDV

-614 GDHKAWVGL
+614 GDHKAHVGL

-638 ITQSKVWDTVEKSD
+638 LTQSKVWDTVEKSD

-666 FADAGLSLVTNVK
+666 FADAGLSLVTSTK
-679 IITPPRSEV
+679 IATPQRGEV
-688 QCPQPAKRKRRSLQL
+688 QCSQPAKRKRRSLQL
-703 IEYKGTKGHQR
+703 IEYKGTKM
-714 VSHVP
+714 
-719 DGPQA
+719 
-724 RTGCQLGAS
+724 
-733 VLAAAE
+733 AE
-739 YTDKTLRK
+739 YTDKMLRK

-756 PMGHSCEHR
+756 PMGHSCEQR

-786 KGIRDQKQRELH
+786 KGIRDQQQRELH
-798 LELARSKCW
+798 LELARSN
-807 ATVGGWALRPWSRGM
+807 
-822 LPSPGEADD
+822 
-831 GFLADEDITSRS
+831 FLSDEDITSRS
-843 LFPESWLWQL
+843 LFPESWLWQV
-853 EELTEQP
+853 EPLTEQP

-884 AVSISQT
+884 AVSLSQT

-931 NYWTH
+931 NYWTD

-951 SASTSKMRYQQI
+951 SASTSKTRYQQI
-963 LKLKPQSSWAVPFII
+963 VRLKAQSSWAVPFVI
-978 VPLQLGLHDIEVKAA
+978 VPLQLGLHDVEVKAA
-993 VRGRFVA
+993 VRGKFVA

-1010 PEGMRLEK
+1010 VSGHRCSWRLYH
-1018 TVKIVELDPKKKG
+1018 VVPPPSLRY
-1031 VNGVQKENVKAANLS
+1031 GVQEEKVKAGNLS

-1078 KHLITTPSGCGE
+1078 KHLIVTPSGCGE
-1090 QNMIGMTP
+1090 QNMIGLTP

-1107 NTLQWE
+1107 STLQWE
-1113 SLGVDR
+1113 SLGVQR
-1119 RTEAIGL
+1119 RTEAIEL
-1126 IKKGYTQQLAFRK
+1126 IRKGYTQQLAFRK
-1139 PDSSYAAF
+1139 PDNSYAAF
-1147 KDRAASTWL
+1147 KDRPPSTWL

-1172 IEPEVICGAIKW
+1172 IDPEVICGAVKW

-1193 GIFQEDAAV
+1193 GIFQEDAPV

-1229 EARGICKDHVNS
+1229 ESREVCKDHVNS
-1241 LDGSINKAAEYLAR
+1241 LDGSITKAADYLAR
-1255 RYQSL
+1255 RYQWL
-1260 ARPYTVALTSYA
+1260 TRPYTVALTSYA
-1272 LALTGKLTSEKVL
+1272 LALTGKLKSEKVL
-1285 MKFSKEGKSW
+1285 MKFSKGDSKRW

-1300 HTYNIE
+1300 RTYNIE
-1306 GTSYALLA
+1306 GTSYALMA
-1314 LLQMEKSE
+1314 LLQMEKPE
-1322 LTGPVAHWLAQ
+1322 LTGPVARWLAQ

-1354 AQYQVASP
+1354 AYYEVATP
-1362 RQLEL
+1362 RQLDL

-1379 NAITYRIEN
+1379 SAITYRIEN

-1399 KLNEDFTVKAEG
+1399 KFNEDFTVKAEG

-1421 VYHAKVPEKD
+1421 IYNAKVPDKD
-1431 DKCDSFDLRV
+1431 NKCDNFDL
-1441 QVEDVKA
+1441 QVDIRDGDAGDNKA
-1448 GKEQDGFFRS
+1448 VGSGGWPQP
-1458 LKITICT
+1458 CPH
-1465 RYLGTVD
+1465 RYLDNVD
-1472 ATMSILDVSM
+1472 ATMSILDVTM
-1482 LTGFLPDLQD
+1482 LTGFSPDLQD

-1501 KYISKYEIDQGQSER
+1501 RYISKFEIDQAQSDR
-1516 SNLIIYLD
+1516 SNLVIYLD
-1524 KISHKAEECFSFKA
+1524 KISHKAEECFSFRA

-1569 PEKNKG
+1569 PDKNGG

-1588 AEENCFMRHKQ
+1588 AEENCFVQHKQ
-1599 DTQITVNQRIQR
+1599 DVPITVNQRIKR

-1624 LMAVEQSSSHD
+1624 LMAMEPSPTHD

-1659 FVSHQQCRDA
+1659 FVSHWQCRDS

-1680 WGLATDLWVTSGRF
+1680 WGLATDLWATGSRF

-1700 DTWLEV
+1700 DTWLEA
-1706 WPSEVACQEPDLQ
+1706 WPSEAACQEADLQ
-1719 PLCQDFIEFAE
+1719 PLCQDFVEFAE

>member
-1 MMVTP
+1 MEHPWWTPPPQLSMMAGVPRVTMVTP

-11 ETEEQVVLEVPGL
+11 ETEERVVLEAPGL
-24 TTAAKATITVHDFPL
+24 TTVTEATLLVQDFPL
-39 KRQVL
+39 KRHVL
-44 YQTHVPLSPAE
+44 YQVRVSLSPAE
-55 GMLATATIK
+55 GMLATTTIK
-64 VSAKALPQAA
+64 VSAKALPQKT

-79 SVLARVDQV
+79 SVTARVAKV

-98 QSGHIFLQT
+98 QSGYIFLQT
-107 DKPIYTPGS
+107 DKPIYTPS
-116 TGVALPPLWSEPPH
+116 SIVLCRFFALGHLMEPVPK
-130 GAAVQDSDRGD
+130 
-141 QGGCPLGT
+141 
-149 QGHGDTATHATV
+149 TV
-161 PNHSMSLQTPD
+161 IVEIKTPD
-172 NVIIKQVPVSSP
+172 GIIIKQVPVSSP
-184 KKTGIY
+184 MKTGIF

-199 ISLGTWTIMAKF
+199 VSLGTWTITAKF

-241 KFLYVDRKDD
+241 KFLYIDQKED

-266 QGSAFVLF
+266 QGTAFVLF
-274 GVMVDDEKKSIPQS
+274 GVMVDDEKRSIPQS
-288 LRRVQVIDGD
+288 LQRVKVTLSLQGCPWGRDWMLVLGD
-298 GEAVLS
+298 
-304 MATLQQRFANLQ
+304 MAIFVATA
-316 ELVGHSLYVS
+316 
-326 VTVLTES
+326 
-333 GSDMVEAQRTGIH
+333 GSDMVEAQRSGIR

-357 RTPKYFKPGMPFD
+357 HTPKYFKPGMPFD

-375 TNPDESPAPR
+375 TNPDESPAAR
-385 VSVKADGFQGLV
+385 VAVKADGFQGLV

-406 LVLNMPANKD
+406 LVLNMPANRD
-416 TVPITVRTSQR
+416 AVPITVRTNQPG
-427 ELPPDRQASRQM
+427 LPPDRQASRQM
-439 TAEAYHSQ
+439 TAEAYRSQ
-447 GGSGNLLHLA
+447 TSAGNFLHLA

-470 VNFHLKSNNNEVR
+470 VNFHLKSNNNAVR
-483 DSVPHFT
+483 DSVPYFT
-490 YLVSTLGLC
+490 YL
-499 QPTAPHLG
+499 
-507 DLGVQVSTNP
+507 
-517 AFLCPPQIMS
+517 IMS
-527 KGRIIR
+527 KGRIVH

-560 RIVAYYYVK
+560 RIVAYYFVL
-569 PSEIVADSIWVDV
+569 PGEIVADSIWVDV

-614 GDHKAWVGL
+614 GDHNAHVGL

-638 ITQSKVWDTVEKSD
+638 LTQSKVWDTVEKSD

-666 FADAGLSLVTNVK
+666 FADAGLSLVTNMK
-679 IITPPRSEV
+679 IATPQRAEV

-703 IEYKGTKGHQR
+703 IEYKGTKM
-714 VSHVP
+714 
-719 DGPQA
+719 
-724 RTGCQLGAS
+724 
-733 VLAAAE
+733 AE
-739 YTDKTLRK
+739 YTDKMLRK

-756 PMGHSCEHR
+756 PMGHSCEQR
-765 TNYIQDGEACIRAF
+765 TNYIQDGEACVRAF

-798 LELARSKCW
+798 LELARS
-807 ATVGGWALRPWSRGM
+807 
-822 LPSPGEADD
+822 EADD
-831 GFLADEDITSRS
+831 SFLSDEDITSRS
-843 LFPESWLWQL
+843 LFPESWLWQQAPKP
-853 EELTEQP
+853 EP
-860 NELGISTKT
+860 RVPGGH
-869 LPVYLKDSITTWEVL
+869 P
-884 AVSISQT
+884 A
-891 KGLCVADPYEI
+891 GLCVADPYEI

-931 NYWTH
+931 NYWTD

-963 LKLKPQSSWAVPFII
+963 IRLKAQSSWAVPFVI
-978 VPLQLGLHDIEVKAA
+978 VPLQLGLHDVEVKAA
-993 VRGRFVA
+993 VRGKFVA

-1010 PEGMRLEK
+1010 VSGHRCSWRLYH
-1018 TVKIVELDPKKKG
+1018 VVSPPSLRY
-1031 VNGVQKENVKAANLS
+1031 GVQEEKVKAGNLS

-1078 KHLITTPSGCGE
+1078 KHLIVTPAGCGE
-1090 QNMIGMTP
+1090 QNMIGLTP

-1107 NTLQWE
+1107 STLQWE

-1119 RTEAIGL
+1119 RTEAVNL
-1126 IKKGYTQQLAFRK
+1126 IRKGYTQQLAFRK

-1147 KDRAASTWL
+1147 KDRPSSTWL

-1172 IEPEVICGAIKW
+1172 IEPEVICGAVKW

-1193 GIFQEDAAV
+1193 GIFQEDAPV

-1229 EARGICKDHVNS
+1229 ESQGVCKDHVNS
-1241 LDGSINKAAEYLAR
+1241 LDGSITKAAEYLAR

-1260 ARPYTVALTSYA
+1260 TRPYTVALTSYA
-1272 LALTGKLTSEKVL
+1272 LALTGKLKSEKVL
-1285 MKFSKEGKSW
+1285 MKFSKEGKRW

-1300 HTYNIE
+1300 RTYNIE

-1314 LLQMEKSE
+1314 LLQMEKPE
-1322 LTGPVAHWLAQ
+1322 LTGPVARWLAQ

-1354 AQYQVASP
+1354 AHYEVATP
-1362 RQLEL
+1362 RQLDL

-1379 NAITYRIEN
+1379 SAITYRIEN

-1399 KLNEDFTVKAEG
+1399 KFNEDFTVKAEG

-1421 VYHAKVPEKD
+1421 IYNAKVPEKD
-1431 DKCDSFDLRV
+1431 NKCDNFDLRV
-1441 QVEDVKA
+1441 QVEDVNR
-1448 GKEQDGFFRS
+1448 GEPPTCPPHEQDGVLRS
-1458 LKITICT
+1458 IKITICT
-1465 RYLGTVD
+1465 RYLDNVD
-1472 ATMSILDVSM
+1472 ATMSILDVTM
-1482 LTGFLPDLQD
+1482 LTGFSPDLQD
-1492 LKRLTDGVD
+1492 LKRVSAGTWGHMAGPGRDTGPC
-1501 KYISKYEIDQGQSER
+1501 IF
-1516 SNLIIYLD
+1516 
-1524 KISHKAEECFSFKA
+1524 ISHKAEECFSFRA

-1569 PEKNKG
+1569 PDKNSG

-1588 AEENCFMRHKQ
+1588 AEENCFVRQKQ
-1599 DTQITVNQRIQR
+1599 DVPITVNQRIKR

-1624 LMAVEQSSSHD
+1624 LMAMEQSPTHD
-1635 NYIMTILS
+1635 NYIMTVLS

-1659 FVSHQQCRDA
+1659 FVSHWQCRDA

-1680 WGLATDLWVTSGRF
+1680 WGLATDLWATGSRF

-1700 DTWLEV
+1700 DTWLEA
-1706 WPSEVACQEPDLQ
+1706 WPSEVACQEADLQ
-1719 PLCQDFIEFAE
+1719 PLCQDFVEFSE

>member
-1 MMVTP
+1 E
-6 AVLRL
+6 A
-11 ETEEQVVLEVPGL
+11 PGL
-24 TTAAKATITVHDFPL
+24 TAPAEATLLVQDFPL
-39 KRQVL
+39 KRHVL
-44 YQTHVPLSPAE
+44 YQIRVPLSPAE
-55 GMLATATIK
+55 GMLATTTIK
-64 VSAKALPQAA
+64 VSAKALPQAV

-79 SVLARVDQV
+79 SVTARVAQV

-116 TGVALPPLWSEPPH
+116 IVLCRLFALGHLMEPAPK
-130 GAAVQDSDRGD
+130 
-141 QGGCPLGT
+141 
-149 QGHGDTATHATV
+149 TV
-161 PNHSMSLQTPD
+161 IVEVKTPD

-184 KKTGIY
+184 MKTGIF
-190 SLNHNLPEV
+190 SFNHNLPEIV
-199 ISLGTWTIMAKF
+199 SLGTWTITAKF
-211 EDSPEQV
+211 EDSPDQV

-241 KFLYVDRKDD
+241 KFLYIDRKED

-266 QGSAFVLF
+266 QGTAFVLF
-274 GVMVDDEKKSIPQS
+274 GVMVEDEKKSIPQS
-288 LRRVQVIDGD
+288 LQRIQVTDGD
-298 GEAVLS
+298 GEAILS
-304 MATLQQRFANLQ
+304 MATLQQRFTNLQ

-333 GSDMVEAQRTGIH
+333 GSDMVEAQRSGIR

-357 RTPKYFKPGMPFD
+357 HTPKYFKPGMPFD
-370 LTVYV
+370 LMVYV

-385 VSVKADGFQGLV
+385 VTVKADGFQGLV
-397 STQRDGTAK
+397 STQRDGTAR

-416 TVPITVRTSQR
+416 AVPITVQTNQPG
-427 ELPPDRQASRQM
+427 LPPNRQASRQM
-439 TAEAYHSQ
+439 TAKAYRSQ
-447 GGSGNLLHLA
+447 DGSGNLLHLA
-457 VGATELQPGDNLA
+457 VGATELQPGENLA
-470 VNFHLKSNNNEVR
+470 VNFHLKSNNKPVR
-483 DSVPHFT
+483 DSVPYFT
-490 YLVSTLGLC
+490 YL
-499 QPTAPHLG
+499 
-507 DLGVQVSTNP
+507 
-517 AFLCPPQIMS
+517 IMS
-527 KGRIIR
+527 KGRIVR

-560 RIVAYYYVK
+560 RIVAYYFVM
-569 PSEIVADSIWVDV
+569 PGEIVADSVWVDV

-614 GDHKAWVGL
+614 GDHNAHVGL

-632 LSKKNK
+632 LNKKNK
-638 ITQSKVWDTVEKSD
+638 LTQSKVWDTVEKSD

-666 FADAGLSLVTNVK
+666 FADAGLSLVTNMK
-679 IITPPRSEV
+679 ITTPQRTEV

-703 IEYKGTKGHQR
+703 IEHKGSK
-714 VSHVP
+714 
-719 DGPQA
+719 
-724 RTGCQLGAS
+724 
-733 VLAAAE
+733 AAE
-739 YTDKTLRK
+739 YTDKALRK

-765 TNYIQDGEACIRAF
+765 TNYIQDGKACIRAF

-798 LELARSKCW
+798 LELARSE
-807 ATVGGWALRPWSRGM
+807 V
-822 LPSPGEADD
+822 DD

-843 LFPESWLWQL
+843 LFPESWLWQV
-853 EELTEQP
+853 EPLTERP

-884 AVSISQT
+884 AISLSQT

-936 EITVRVE
+936 NIKVRVE

-951 SASTSKMRYQQI
+951 SASTSKARYQQI
-963 LKLKPQSSWAVPFII
+963 LTLKAQSSWAVPFII
-978 VPLQLGLHDIEVKAA
+978 VPLQLGLHDVEVKAA
-993 VRGRFVA
+993 VWGSFVA

-1018 TVKIVELDPKKKG
+1018 TVKIVELDPKTKG
-1031 VNGVQKENVKAANLS
+1031 INGVQEEKVRAANLS

-1068 VEKAIDGDKL
+1068 VEKAIDGEKL
-1078 KHLITTPSGCGE
+1078 KHLIMTPAGCGE

-1107 NTLQWE
+1107 STLQWE

-1119 RTEAIGL
+1119 RTEAISL

-1147 KDRAASTWL
+1147 KNRPSSTWL

-1172 IEPEVICGAIKW
+1172 IEPEVICGAVKW

-1193 GIFQEDAAV
+1193 GIFQEDAPV

-1229 EARGICKDHVNS
+1229 EAREVCKDHVNS
-1241 LDGSINKAAEYLAR
+1241 LDGSITKATEYLASLAQ

-1272 LALTGKLTSEKVL
+1272 LAIAGKLKSEKVL
-1285 MKFSKEGKSW
+1285 MKFSKEGERW

-1300 HTYNIE
+1300 RTYNIE

-1314 LLQMEKSE
+1314 LLQMEKPE
-1322 LTGPVAHWLAQ
+1322 LTGPVARWLAQ

-1354 AQYQVASP
+1354 AQYQVATP

-1379 NAITYRIEN
+1379 SAMTYRIEN

-1421 VYHAKVPEKD
+1421 IYNAKVPDKEN
-1431 DKCDSFDLRV
+1431 KCDNFDLQV
-1441 QVEDVKA
+1441 QVEDVKT
-1448 GKEQDGFFRS
+1448 GKEQEGVIRS
-1458 LKITICT
+1458 VKLTICT
-1465 RYLGTVD
+1465 RYLDKVD

-1482 LTGFLPDLQD
+1482 LTGFSPDLQD
-1492 LKRLTDGVD
+1492 LKRLTEGVD
-1501 KYISKYEIDQGQSER
+1501 RYISKFEIDQAPSDR
-1516 SNLIIYLD
+1516 SNLVIYLD

-1569 PEKNKG
+1569 PDKDGG

-1588 AEENCFMRHKQ
+1588 AEENCFVRQKQ
-1599 DTQITVNQRIQR
+1599 DVPITVNQRIER

-1624 LMAVEQSSSHD
+1624 LVAVEQSPSHD

-1659 FVSHQQCRDA
+1659 FVSHRQCRDA
-1669 LRLQIGQDYLL
+1669 LRLQTGQDYLI
-1680 WGLATDLWVTSGRF
+1680 WGLATDLWVTGGRF

-1700 DTWLEV
+1700 DTWLEA
-1706 WPSEVACQEPDLQ
+1706 WPLEVACQEPDLQ
-1719 PLCQDFIEFAE
+1719 ALCQDFIEFAE

>member
-1 MMVTP
+1 MGAPVLPLLLLGLLLLHVAPTHAQMAMMVTP

-11 ETEEQVVLEVPGL
+11 ETEERVVLEVPGL
-24 TTAAKATITVHDFPL
+24 TAAAEATITVQDFPL

-44 YQTHVPLSPAE
+44 YQTRVPLSPAE

-79 SVLARVDQV
+79 SVSARVNEV
-88 TLEKVLLVSL
+88 SLEKVLLVSL

-116 TGVALPPLWSEPPH
+116 TVLCRLFALSHLMEPLFK
-130 GAAVQDSDRGD
+130 
-141 QGGCPLGT
+141 
-149 QGHGDTATHATV
+149 TV
-161 PNHSMSLQTPD
+161 IVEIKTPD

-274 GVMVDDEKKSIPQS
+274 GVMVDNEKKSIPQS

-304 MATLQQRFANLQ
+304 MATLRQRFANPQ

-416 TVPITVRTSQR
+416 TVPITVRTSQHG
-427 ELPPDRQASRQM
+427 LPSDRQASRQM
-439 TAEAYHSQ
+439 TAEAYRSQ

-470 VNFHLKSNNNEVR
+470 VNFHLKSNSNGVR

-490 YLVSTLGLC
+490 YL
-499 QPTAPHLG
+499 
-507 DLGVQVSTNP
+507 
-517 AFLCPPQIMS
+517 IMS

-614 GDHKAWVGL
+614 GDHNAWVGL

-638 ITQSKVWDTVEKSD
+638 ITQSKVWDMVEKSD

-688 QCPQPAKRKRRSLQL
+688 QCRQPAKRKRRSLQL
-703 IEYKGTKGHQR
+703 IEYKGTK
-714 VSHVP
+714 
-719 DGPQA
+719 
-724 RTGCQLGAS
+724 
-733 VLAAAE
+733 AAE
-739 YTDKTLRK
+739 YMDKMLRK

-798 LELARSKCW
+798 LELARS
-807 ATVGGWALRPWSRGM
+807 
-822 LPSPGEADD
+822 EADD

-860 NELGISTKT
+860 NELGISMKT

-884 AVSISQT
+884 AVSISRT

-963 LKLKPQSSWAVPFII
+963 LKLKPQSSWAVPFVI

-1068 VEKAIDGDKL
+1068 VDKAIDGDKL
-1078 KHLITTPSGCGE
+1078 KHLIKTPSGCGE
-1090 QNMIGMTP
+1090 QNMISMTP

-1139 PDSSYAAF
+1139 SDSSYAAF
-1147 KDRAASTWL
+1147 KDRPASTWL

-1184 LILEKQKPD
+1184 LILDKQKPD
-1193 GIFQEDAAV
+1193 GIFQEDAPV
-1202 IHKEMVGGYQ
+1202 IHKQMVGGYE

-1314 LLQMEKSE
+1314 LLQMEKAE
-1322 LTGPVAHWLAQ
+1322 LTGPVARWLAQ

-1354 AQYQVASP
+1354 AQYQVATP

-1431 DKCDSFDLRV
+1431 DKCDQFDLRV

-1448 GKEQDGFFRS
+1448 GKEQDGIIRS
-1458 LKITICT
+1458 VKITICT
-1465 RYLGTVD
+1465 RYLDKVD

-1516 SNLIIYLD
+1516 SNLVIYLD
-1524 KISHKAEECFSFKA
+1524 KVSHEAEECFSFKA

-1569 PEKNKG
+1569 PEKNSG

-1588 AEENCFMRHKQ
+1588 AEENCFMRPKQ

-1719 PLCQDFIEFAE
+1719 SLCQDFIEFAE

>member
-1 MMVTP
+1 
-6 AVLRL
+6 
-11 ETEEQVVLEVPGL
+11 
-24 TTAAKATITVHDFPL
+24 
-39 KRQVL
+39 
-44 YQTHVPLSPAE
+44 
-55 GMLATATIK
+55 
-64 VSAKALPQAA
+64 
-74 GKQFV
+74 
-79 SVLARVDQV
+79 
-88 TLEKVLLVSL
+88 
-98 QSGHIFLQT
+98 
-107 DKPIYTPGS
+107 
-116 TGVALPPLWSEPPH
+116 
-130 GAAVQDSDRGD
+130 
-141 QGGCPLGT
+141 GT
-149 QGHGDTATHATV
+149 
-161 PNHSMSLQTPD
+161 
-172 NVIIKQVPVSSP
+172 
-184 KKTGIY
+184 
-190 SLNHNLPEV
+190 
-199 ISLGTWTIMAKF
+199 
-211 EDSPEQV
+211 
-218 FSTQFEVKEYVLPS
+218 
-232 FEVVLEPEE
+232 
-241 KFLYVDRKDD
+241 
-251 FRVSITARYLYGKRL
+251 
-266 QGSAFVLF
+266 AFVLF

-288 LRRVQVIDGD
+288 LQRVQVTDGD
-298 GEAVLS
+298 GEAELS
-304 MATLQQRFANLQ
+304 MATLRQRFANPQ

-333 GSDMVEAQRTGIH
+333 GSDMVEAQRSGIR

-357 RTPKYFKPGMPFD
+357 HTPKYFKPGMPFD

-385 VSVKADGFQGLV
+385 VPVKADGFQGLV

-416 TVPITVRTSQR
+416 AVPITVRTDQSG
-427 ELPPDRQASRQM
+427 LPPERQASRKM
-439 TAEAYHSQ
+439 TAEAYRSQ

-457 VGATELQPGDNLA
+457 VGVTELQPGDNLP
-470 VNFHLKSNNNEVR
+470 VNFHLKSNSNAVR
-483 DSVPHFT
+483 DSVPYFT
-490 YLVSTLGLC
+490 YL
-499 QPTAPHLG
+499 
-507 DLGVQVSTNP
+507 
-517 AFLCPPQIMS
+517 IMS

-560 RIVAYYYVK
+560 RIVAYYYVL
-569 PSEIVADSIWVDV
+569 PGEIVADSVWVDV

-614 GDHKAWVGL
+614 GDHNAHVGL

-638 ITQSKVWDTVEKSD
+638 LTQSKVWDTVEKSD

-666 FADAGLSLVTNVK
+666 FADAGLSLVTSVK
-679 IITPPRSEV
+679 ITTPQRGEV

-703 IEYKGTKGHQR
+703 IEYKGTK
-714 VSHVP
+714 
-719 DGPQA
+719 
-724 RTGCQLGAS
+724 
-733 VLAAAE
+733 AAE
-739 YTDKTLRK
+739 YTDKRLRK

-756 PMGHSCEHR
+756 PMGHSCERR
-765 TNYIQDGEACIRAF
+765 TNYIQDGEACVRAF

-786 KGIRDQKQRELH
+786 KGIRDQKQREFH
-798 LELARSKCW
+798 LELARSKP
-807 ATVGGWALRPWSRGM
+807 RSRVM
-822 LPSPGEADD
+822 LPPPGEADD
-831 GFLADEDITSRS
+831 DFLADEDITSRS
-843 LFPESWLWQL
+843 LFPESWLWQV
-853 EELTEQP
+853 EPLTEPP
-860 NELGISTKT
+860 NELGVSTKT

-884 AVSISQT
+884 AVSLSQT

-936 EITVRVE
+936 DITVRVE

-951 SASTSKMRYQQI
+951 SASTSKVRYQQI
-963 LKLKPQSSWAVPFII
+963 LKLKPQSSWAVPFVI
-978 VPLQLGLHDIEVKAA
+978 VPLHLGLHDVEVKAA

-1018 TVKIVELDPKKKG
+1018 TVKIIELDPKTKG
-1031 VNGVQKENVKAANLS
+1031 VNGVQEEKVRAANLS

-1078 KHLITTPSGCGE
+1078 KHLIVTPSGCGE

-1107 NTLQWE
+1107 STLQWE
-1113 SLGVDR
+1113 SVGVDR
-1119 RTEAIGL
+1119 RTEAINL
-1126 IKKGYTQQLAFRK
+1126 IRKGYTQQLAFRK
-1139 PDSSYAAF
+1139 PDNSYAAF
-1147 KDRAASTWL
+1147 KDRASSTWL

-1162 VFAMAIKLVD
+1162 VFAMGIKLVD
-1172 IEPEVICGAIKW
+1172 IDPEVVCGAVKW

-1193 GIFQEDAAV
+1193 GMFQEDAPV

-1229 EARGICKDHVNS
+1229 ESREVCKDHVNS
-1241 LDGSINKAAEYLAR
+1241 LDGSITKAADYLAR
-1255 RYQSL
+1255 KYQSL
-1260 ARPYTVALTSYA
+1260 SRPYTVSLASYA
-1272 LALTGKLTSEKVL
+1272 LALTGKLKSEKVL
-1285 MKFSKEGKSW
+1285 MKFSKDGNRW

-1300 HTYNIE
+1300 RTYNIE

-1314 LLQMEKSE
+1314 LLQMEKPE
-1322 LTGPVAHWLAQ
+1322 LTGPVARWLAQ

-1354 AQYQVASP
+1354 AQYQVVSP
-1362 RQLEL
+1362 RQLDL

-1379 NAITYRIEN
+1379 SAITYRIEN

-1421 VYHAKVPEKD
+1421 VYNAKVPEKD
-1431 DKCDSFDLRV
+1431 NKCDSFDLQV
-1441 QVEDVKA
+1441 QVEDVKT
-1448 GKEQDGFFRS
+1448 GKEQEGVFRS
-1458 LKITICT
+1458 VKITICT
-1465 RYLGTVD
+1465 RYLDNVD

-1482 LTGFLPDLQD
+1482 LTGFFPDLQD
-1492 LKRLTDGVD
+1492 LKRLTEGVD
-1501 KYISKYEIDQGQSER
+1501 RYISKFELDQGESDR

-1569 PEKNKG
+1569 PDKAGG

-1588 AEENCFMRHKQ
+1588 AEENCFMRHQQ
-1599 DTQITVNQRIQR
+1599 DTQITVNQRIER

-1624 LMAVEQSSSHD
+1624 LIAEEQSPSHD

-1659 FVSHQQCRDA
+1659 FVSHRQCRDA
-1669 LRLQIGQDYLL
+1669 LKLQIGQDYLL
-1680 WGLATDLWVTSGRF
+1680 WGLATDLWVTGGR
-1694 SYLIGK
+1694 
-1700 DTWLEV
+1700 
-1706 WPSEVACQEPDLQ
+1706 
-1719 PLCQDFIEFAE
+1719 
-1730 AMTMFGCPS
+1730 